1 MGFFDDMV
9 ASLSRNIE
17 VYEHFSVD
25 AEYRFGHDGDHKCMG
40 FITRICPSNKR
51 DGKTI
56 PYSFTM
62 TCDELNTTASIRAKL
77 YHDRQKITPE
87 DLIEIG
93 NELNMQFPYCPFFFD
108 TNEGR
113 GVVATVIFSSEHY
126 PNGPDVDDG
135 QFFMLPDARNQLSQF
150 YEKLLKT
157 SEAYIR
163 HGCV

>member
-25 AEYRFGHDGDHKCMG
+25 AEYKYGRYGDQKCMA
-40 FITRICPSNKR
+40 FTARICPSNTR
-51 DGKTI
+51 HGKTI
-56 PYSFTM
+56 PYIFKM
-62 TCDELNTTASIRAKL
+62 TCDEANTTASVRAKL

-87 DLIEIG
+87 DVIEIG

-108 TNEGR
+108 TSEGR

-126 PNGPDVDDG
+126 PDGSNNDDG